1 MNKTLKK
8 QIDKVSLAR
17 IIVAAKQ
24 MSGINNMEEDDI
36 KMMVDLLSEEL
47 RHPKYSALS
56 VNELIFAVK
65 EGCCYRYGDYGAI
78 SFGRIVN
85 WIDKYLASDDRRRC
99 LEERCRVNGLLEE
112 HRPSEEEME
121 LSYKEGINK
130 EYSIFLKSQD
140 SYSLMSLIKDIY
152 MKIIRRN
159 GMAAST
165 DETII
170 DVFRR
175 YQEEGKELI
184 FDLK

>member
-1 MNKTLKK
+1 MNKVELLK
-8 QIDKVSLAR
+8 VLGM
-17 IIVAAKQ
+17 AKQ
-24 MSGINNMEEDDI
+24 MTGIRNITDGDFLIIANLLIEEFKD
-36 KMMVDLLSEEL
+36 V
-47 RHPKYSALS
+47 KYSSLS
-56 VNELIFAVK
+56 INEFTYAVK
-65 EGCCYRYGDYGAI
+65 QGCCYRYGDYGPLT
-78 SFGRIVN
+78 FGRIVS
-85 WIDKYLASDDRRRC
+85 WIDKYLVSDERKRC
-99 LEERCRVNGLLEE
+99 LEERCRQNAKGLIQE

-140 SYSLMSLIKDIY
+140 SYSLMPLIKDIY

-175 YQEEGKELI
+175 YQAEGEELI